1 MQDSLVVVFIAETDP
16 DNVYQVAFRSPTLNP
31 NSTDLPELRDLP
43 GGGQILP
50 PPLLFQKVVV

>member
-43 GGGQILP
+43 GGGAILP
-50 PPLLFQKVVV
+50 LPPYYFKK